1 MRLLAS
7 GSFSFIR
14 FVSYDCWRRIFLPLC
29 HFPELVSNYENS
41 LLLGEE
47 LVFISKLIMR
57 ASLDSLS
64 KDLTILDVFHKI

>member
-1 MRLLAS
+1 M
-7 GSFSFIR
+7 
-14 FVSYDCWRRIFLPLC
+14 
-29 HFPELVSNYENS
+29 SNYENS

-64 KDLTILDVFHKI
+64 KDLTILDVFQKCIQNMFFRILVRNCQKKLGRALF